1 MAEGN
6 PSISRDL
13 GASIGNYSR
22 TSLARSDLAS
32 ERSAAGGVPPTP
44 PPHFSRAKIKT
55 PPVPGHQSFL
65 QHHTV
70 VTNELSRADH
80 LDVVSDVETIESALR
95 TCVQLIRLQSSAIA
109 DLQSEVAWCRN
120 QLANSKIRQVSDI
133 AFTVMKQQE
142 QLESM
147 RGTPGA
153 GPGAAAAGG
162 GAVGPSPTSEGML
175 LDLVRAVQR
184 DISML
189 LQRVTYLE
197 DQIRK

>member
-1 MAEGN
+1 MTDGGAG
-6 PSISRDL
+6 ISRDL
-13 GASIGNYSR
+13 GTSIGNYSR
-22 TSLARSDLAS
+22 VSLARSDLAS
-32 ERSAAGGVPPTP
+32 ERSAAGGVPQTP
-44 PPHFSRAKIKT
+44 PLHFSRAKIKT

-65 QHHTV
+65 QHHTA

-80 LDVVSDVETIESALR
+80 LDVVSGAETLESVLR

-147 RGTPGA
+147 RGTPGV
-153 GPGAAAAGG
+153 GPSAAAGG
-162 GAVGPSPTSEGML
+162 GAVGPSQTSEGML

-184 DISML
+184 DISLL
-189 LQRVTYLE
+189 LQRVTHLE